1 MANRAECV
9 MLNKGPYILD
19 AIRMLDGVLA
29 RMEGHQH
36 KKTPQL
42 RVLHSWQAAFS
53 AEHVGIE
60 NFLHVEHSDG
70 RAGSRAR

>member
-1 MANRAECV
+1 
-9 MLNKGPYILD
+9 MLNKGPHILE

-42 RVLHSWQAAFS
+42 CVLHSWQSAFS
-53 AEHVGIE
+53 TEA
-60 NFLHVEHSDG
+60 G
-70 RAGSRAR
+70 RSQR